1 LINLYVTNVAN
12 QNMNNDIIPLIA
24 EILLLREATEDYI
37 IFDNGFHINT

>member
-1 LINLYVTNVAN
+1 MS
-12 QNMNNDIIPLIA
+12 QNNYMNSDIISLIA